1 MERILIVDNE
11 KSMRD
16 FLSIVLKKEGYLVD
30 TAEDGDHALKCFEK
44 DIFDLVLTD
53 IKMPRMGGLELLKA
67 LKGVSPETVI
77 VMMTAFA
84 STETAIEAMKEG
96 AYDYLTKPFQIDEV
110 KLIIKNA
117 LERKKLRQE
126 NTTLRRELKGQAT
139 FTQIIGK
146 SEKMNKVLELVR
158 KVADSKS
165 NILIYGESGTGK
177 ELIARAIHFNSSRR
191 ERPFV
196 TVNCSA
202 LPETLLESELFGHM
216 KGAFTGAIGN
226 KEGLFEVAHEGSI
239 FLDEIGETSL
249 SIQVK
254 LLRVLQEK
262 EFRRVGGTKDLK
274 VDVRIIAA
282 TNKEL
287 EKLVAEGK
295 FREDLYYRLDV
306 IPIVLPPLRER
317 PEDIPLLADFFLRQF
332 NQSLGKQIEGIQPE
346 AMRLLINH
354 EWKGNVRELENAVE
368 RAVALASNKTLT
380 VEDFSE
386 GMLKQTQTIPI
397 PATIPEEGLHLE
409 NLIGKI
415 EKELL
420 LKALQETHWVKK
432 EAAKLLHIN
441 FRSFRYRL
449 DKYGIK
455 KNKNGASAE
464 EEPDLEDLDSTDPEE
479 LMSQE

>member
-1 MERILIVDNE
+1 MEKILVVDNE

-16 FLSIVLKKEGYLVD
+16 FLSIVLKKEGYSVE

-44 DIFDLVLTD
+44 DIYDLVLTD
-53 IKMPRMGGLELLKA
+53 IKMPRMGGLDLLKA
-67 LKGVSPETVI
+67 LKSVSPETVT

-126 NTTLRRELKGQAT
+126 NTHLRRELKGQAT

-191 ERPFV
+191 DRQFV

-216 KGAFTGAIGN
+216 KGSFTGAIGN

-317 PEDIPLLADFFLRQF
+317 PEDIPLLAEFFLRQF
-332 NQSLGKQIEGIQPE
+332 NQSLGKQIEGIEPE
-346 AMRLLINH
+346 AMRLLVNH

-380 VEDFSE
+380 IEDFSE
-386 GMLKQTQTIPI
+386 GMLKQSQTIPI

-455 KNKNGASAE
+455 RNKNGASPEDDAE
-464 EEPDLEDLDSTDPEE
+464 LDELDSVDSEEP
-479 LMSQE
+479 MS

>member
-1 MERILIVDNE
+1 MEKILIVDNE

-16 FLSIVLKKEGYLVD
+16 FLSIVLKKEGYWVE

-53 IKMPRMGGLELLKA
+53 IKMPRVSGLELLKA
-67 LKGVSPETVI
+67 LKSVSSETVI

-126 NTTLRRELKGQAT
+126 NTHLRRELKDQAT

-146 SEKMNKVLELVR
+146 SEKMNKVLDLVR

-191 ERPFV
+191 DRPFV

-202 LPETLLESELFGHM
+202 LPEALLESELFGHM
-216 KGAFTGAIGN
+216 KGSFTGAIGN

-287 EKLVAEGK
+287 EKLVAEGR

-306 IPIVLPPLRER
+306 IPITLPPLRER
-317 PEDIPLLADFFLRQF
+317 PEDIPLLADFFLHQF
-332 NQSLGKQIEGIQPE
+332 NQSLGKQIEGIQPD
-346 AMRLLINH
+346 AMRLLVNH

-380 VEDFSE
+380 LEAFSE
-386 GMLKQTQTIPI
+386 GMLKQSPTSPI

-455 KNKNGASAE
+455 RNKNGASGEAE
-464 EEPDLEDLDSTDPEE
+464 LDPDDSDSTDPEE
-479 LMSQE
+479 PMT